1 MKYVIVLAVILA
13 VVWWTFGRRPPPT
26 KPPGER
32 DASSADND
40 RQGVVT
46 PLPMLV
52 CAHCGVH
59 LPPAEAVLDA
69 AERPFCS
76 EAHRLAGPRA

>member
-1 MKYVIVLAVILA
+1 MKYLILLAVILA
-13 VVWWTFGRRPPPT
+13 VVWWTFGRRPPGE
-26 KPPGER
+26 PPPVQDPPAPGK
-32 DASSADND
+32 D
-40 RQGVVT
+40 RQGAAVA
-46 PLPMLV
+46 PQPMLV